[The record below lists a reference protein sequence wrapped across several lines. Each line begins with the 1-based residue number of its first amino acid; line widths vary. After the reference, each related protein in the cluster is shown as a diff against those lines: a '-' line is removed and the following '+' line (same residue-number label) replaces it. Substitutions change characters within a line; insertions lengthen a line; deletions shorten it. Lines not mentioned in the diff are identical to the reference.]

1 MVIYVHM
8 GGGGR
13 VFIRR
18 LLDRIRNLKHPH
30 HRVRLTRDMRAD
42 MLWWLSFVDVF
53 NRKITMVVFGQAT
66 AVSKKCTTIKQ
77 YMNIIR
83 LLHLEW
89 GLNNPLQDHF
99 KLNGVLKGIKRQR
112 GTPPPP
118 ARKLPI
124 TPGLLISILN
134 NLNLLSPSECAVWAA
149 GLIMFLGLLRRSN
162 VLFSA
167 CNKGA
172 TLSRNQI
179 CFHSSITSP
188 FTAHTRASI
197 VPGSSHLRMLLTL
210 V

>member
-1 MVIYVHM
+1 M
-8 GGGGR
+8 
-13 VFIRR
+13 FIRR

-53 NRKITMVVFGQAT
+53 NRKISMVESGQAT
-66 AVSKKCTTIKQ
+66 AVSKKFTTIKQ

-89 GLNNPLQDHF
+89 SLNNPLQDHF
-99 KLNGVLKGIKRQR
+99 KLHGVLKGIKRQR
-112 GTPPPP
+112 GTPP

-149 GLIMFLGLLRRSN
+149 GLIMFFGLLRRSN

-167 CNKGA
+167 GNKGA
-172 TLSRNQI
+172 TLSRNQF

-188 FTAHTRASI
+188 FTAHTGASI
-197 VPGSSHLRMLLTL
+197 VPGSSHLQMLLTL